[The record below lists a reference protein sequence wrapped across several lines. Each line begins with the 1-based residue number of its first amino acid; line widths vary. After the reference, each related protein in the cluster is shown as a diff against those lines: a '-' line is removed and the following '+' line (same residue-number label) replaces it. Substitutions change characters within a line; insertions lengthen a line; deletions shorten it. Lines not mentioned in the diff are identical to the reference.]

1 MHPDEVQIERAL
13 SALERIAMALEVI
26 SGISR
31 PEEIQALDTSA
42 VMYTNDEEE
51 LRKEIRREAY
61 TERTGIEL
69 SEGEEP
75 PSHGPKD
82 ETWP

>member
-1 MHPDEVQIERAL
+1 MSPDEVQIERAL
-13 SALERIAMALEVI
+13 SALERIAMALEVL

-31 PEEIQALDTSA
+31 PEGEDLDVSA
-42 VMYTNDEEE
+42 VIYTNDEEE

-61 TERTGIEL
+61 TERTGIDL
-69 SEGEEP
+69 PEGEEP